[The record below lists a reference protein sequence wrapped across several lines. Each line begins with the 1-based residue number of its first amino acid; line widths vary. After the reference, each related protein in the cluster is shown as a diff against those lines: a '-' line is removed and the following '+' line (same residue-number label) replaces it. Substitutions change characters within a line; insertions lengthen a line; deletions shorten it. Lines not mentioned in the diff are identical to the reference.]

1 LFKNDY
7 TIKYV
12 IETIKM
18 IESLIENNEYM
29 IELKKINLKAHT
41 NSSIPKARKGE
52 SK

>member
-29 IELKKINLKAHT
+29 IEL
-41 NSSIPKARKGE
+41 PE
-52 SK
+52 